1 MGYMDIDYWKQS
13 FYGVPLERS
22 SLIRGKNLY
31 KSNLV
36 LLGFKKKHEY
46 LLAAVFK
53 VAMSINQ

>member
-1 MGYMDIDYWKQS
+1 MDIDYWKQS